1 MHSPDRNL
9 SNINPYA
16 GHGADLKTGAA
27 YDVVAT
33 APANDGTAAPRV
45 IAVASGK
52 GGVGKTSV
60 SVNLAT
66 ALVNAGQRTVLLD
79 TDLGLAN
86 VDVMLGLSPRF
97 TLADVFAGRC
107 ELRDTLLEGPNGLM
121 VVPAAS
127 GKRHMTELLPQQHV
141 GLVHAFSQL
150 DLAIDVMVV
159 DNAAGIA
166 DGVLTFCQAAQDVII
181 VVCDEPASVTDAYAL
196 IKVLSRERGVTRVQV
211 LANQVQHA
219 AEGRQL
225 FEKLERVAARFL
237 DVTLNYLGAIP
248 RDEWL
253 RRAIQRQEAVVDAFP
268 SFPSAVA
275 FRDIARRSRQWQS
288 PPGPRGHVEFFLERL
303 IAQGPAATATL
314 PSPRSAAA

>member
-1 MHSPDRNL
+1 MQSPDPIAPV
-9 SNINPYA
+9 SA
-16 GHGADLKTGAA
+16 ADR
-27 YDVVAT
+27 
-33 APANDGTAAPRV
+33 APGPVRV

-66 ALVNAGQRTVLLD
+66 ALVNAGQRTLLLD

-86 VDVMLGLSPRF
+86 VDVMLGLTPRH
-97 TLADVFAGRC
+97 TLADVFADRC
-107 ELRDTLLEGPNGLM
+107 ELRETVIEAANGLM

-127 GKRHMTELLPQQHV
+127 GKRHMTELLPSQHV

-150 DLAIDVMVV
+150 DLDLDVMVV

-166 DGVLTFCQAAQDVII
+166 DGVLTFCQAAQDVIV

-196 IKVLSRERGVTRVQV
+196 IKVLSRDRGVSRLQV
-211 LANQVQHA
+211 LANQVQSP

-225 FEKLERVAARFL
+225 FEKLQRVSGRFL

-253 RRAIQRQEAVVDAFP
+253 RRAVQRQEAVVDAFP
-268 SFPSAVA
+268 SAPSAVA

-288 PPGPRGHVEFFLERL
+288 PPGARGHVEFFLERL
-303 IAQGPAATATL
+303 VTPGAARGAV
-314 PSPRSAAA
+314 A

>member
-1 MHSPDRNL
+1 MQPSDPSAHDPQ
-9 SNINPYA
+9 
-16 GHGADLKTGAA
+16 
-27 YDVVAT
+27 
-33 APANDGTAAPRV
+33 PARAAPRV

-60 SVNLAT
+60 CVNLAA
-66 ALVNAGQRTVLLD
+66 ALVNAGQRTLLLD

-127 GKRHMTELLPQQHV
+127 GKRHMTELGPQQHV
-141 GLVHAFSQL
+141 GLVHAFSEL
-150 DLAIDVMVV
+150 DLPIDTMVV

-166 DGVLTFCQAAQDVII
+166 DGVLTFCQAAQDVVV

-196 IKVLSRERGVTRVQV
+196 IKVLSRERGVNRVQV
-211 LANQVQHA
+211 LANQVQNGS
-219 AEGRQL
+219 EGRQL
-225 FEKLERVAARFL
+225 FDKLQRVSARFL
-237 DVTLNYLGAIP
+237 DVTLGYLGAIP

-253 RRAIQRQEAVVDAFP
+253 RRAVQRQETVVDAY
-268 SFPSAVA
+268 PSAPSAIA
-275 FRDIARRSRQWQS
+275 FRDIARWSRQWQS
-288 PPGPRGHVEFFLERL
+288 PQGPRGHVEFFLERL
-303 IAQGPAATATL
+303 IAQPAPGATL
-314 PSPRSAAA
+314 RDAAA

>member
-1 MHSPDRNL
+1 MQSPDPTLPVSTTDSARG
-9 SNINPYA
+9 P
-16 GHGADLKTGAA
+16 
-27 YDVVAT
+27 V
-33 APANDGTAAPRV
+33 RV

-66 ALVNAGQRTVLLD
+66 ALANAGQRTLLLD

-97 TLADVFAGRC
+97 TLADVFADRC
-107 ELRDTLLEGPNGLM
+107 ELRDTVMDAGNGLL

-127 GKRHMTELLPQQHV
+127 GKRHMTELQPRQHV

-150 DLAIDVMVV
+150 DLDLDVMVV

-166 DGVLTFCQAAQDVII
+166 DGVLTFCQAAQDVIV

-196 IKVLSRERGVTRVQV
+196 IKVLSRERGVSRVQV
-211 LANQVQHA
+211 LANQVQDP
-219 AEGRQL
+219 AEGRLL
-225 FEKLERVAARFL
+225 FEKLQRVSARFL

-253 RRAIQRQEAVVDAFP
+253 RRAVQRQAAVVDAFP
-268 SFPSAVA
+268 SAPSAIA

-288 PPGPRGHVEFFLERL
+288 PPGARGHVEFFLERL
-303 IAQGPAATATL
+303 VSTPG
-314 PSPRSAAA
+314 SAARGAAA

>member
-1 MHSPDRNL
+1 MPSPD
-9 SNINPYA
+9 SHPNPSQ
-16 GHGADLKTGAA
+16 D
-27 YDVVAT
+27 AT
-33 APANDGTAAPRV
+33 GTAATGTTGTPAPRV

-60 SVNLAT
+60 SINLAA
-66 ALVNAGQRTVLLD
+66 ALVNAGQRTLLLD

-107 ELRDTLLEGPNGLM
+107 ELRDTVLEGPNGLM
-121 VVPAAS
+121 IVPAAS
-127 GKRHMTELLPQQHV
+127 GKRHMTELTPQQHV
-141 GLVHAFSQL
+141 GLVHAFSEL
-150 DLAIDVMVV
+150 DVPIDTMVV

-166 DGVLTFCQAAQDVII
+166 DGVLTFCQAAQDVVV

-219 AEGRQL
+219 VEGRQL
-225 FEKLERVAARFL
+225 FEKLERVTSRFL
-237 DVTLNYLGAIP
+237 DVTLSYLGAIP

-253 RRAIQRQEAVVDAFP
+253 RRAIQRQESVVDAFP
-268 SFPSAVA
+268 SAPAALA

-288 PPGPRGHVEFFLERL
+288 PAAPRGHVEFFLERIL
-303 IAQGPAATATL
+303 GQACAN
-314 PSPRSAAA
+314 SPRSAAA

>member
-1 MHSPDRNL
+1 MPSPDH
-9 SNINPYA
+9 NPA
-16 GHGADLKTGAA
+16 FPATQPGAA
-27 YDVVAT
+27 PESVRP
-33 APANDGTAAPRV
+33 APVRV

-52 GGVGKTSV
+52 GGVGKTNV
-60 SVNLAT
+60 SVNLA
-66 ALVNAGQRTVLLD
+66 LSLQNAGQRTLLLD

-97 TLADVFAGRC
+97 TLADVLAGRC
-107 ELRDTLLEGPNGLM
+107 ELRDTLLEGPGGM
-121 VVPAAS
+121 WIVPAAS

-150 DLAIDVMVV
+150 DVPIDTMVV

-166 DGVLTFCQAAQDVII
+166 DGVLTFCQAAQDVIV

-196 IKVLSRERGVTRVQV
+196 IKVLSRDRGVSRVQI

-225 FEKLERVAARFL
+225 FDKLQRVTSKFL

-253 RRAIQRQEAVVDAFP
+253 RRAVQRQEAVVDAFP
-268 SFPSAVA
+268 SAPASAA
-275 FRDIARRSRQWQS
+275 FRDIARRAGQWQS
-288 PPGPRGHVEFFLERL
+288 PPGPRGHVEFFMERL
-303 IAQGPAATATL
+303 IAQ
-314 PSPRSAAA
+314 PSRSAAA

>member
-1 MHSPDRNL
+1 MPSPDH
-9 SNINPYA
+9 NPA
-16 GHGADLKTGAA
+16 FPATQPGAA
-27 YDVVAT
+27 PESVRP
-33 APANDGTAAPRV
+33 APVRV

-52 GGVGKTSV
+52 GGVGKTNV
-60 SVNLAT
+60 SVNLA
-66 ALVNAGQRTVLLD
+66 LSLQNAGQRTLLLD

-97 TLADVFAGRC
+97 TLADVLAGRC
-107 ELRDTLLEGPNGLM
+107 ELRDTLLEGPGGM
-121 VVPAAS
+121 WIVPAAS

-150 DLAIDVMVV
+150 DVPIDTMVV

-166 DGVLTFCQAAQDVII
+166 DGVLTFCQAAQDVIV

-196 IKVLSRERGVTRVQV
+196 IKVLSRDRGVSRVQI

-225 FEKLERVAARFL
+225 FDKLQRVTSKFL

-253 RRAIQRQEAVVDAFP
+253 RRAVQRQEAVVDAFP
-268 SFPSAVA
+268 SAPASAA
-275 FRDIARRSRQWQS
+275 FRDIARRAGQWQS
-288 PPGPRGHVEFFLERL
+288 PQGPRGHVEFFMERL
-303 IAQGPAATATL
+303 IAQ
-314 PSPRSAAA
+314 PSRSAAA

>member
-1 MHSPDRNL
+1 MPTPDLHCAVDLASP
-9 SNINPYA
+9 
-16 GHGADLKTGAA
+16 
-27 YDVVAT
+27 
-33 APANDGTAAPRV
+33 PAAAPVPPVRV

-60 SVNLAT
+60 SVNLAM
-66 ALVNAGQRTVLLD
+66 AMVNAGQRTLLLD
-79 TDLGLAN
+79 TDLSLAN

-107 ELRDTLLEGPNGLM
+107 ELHDTLLEGPGGLL

-150 DLAIDVMVV
+150 DIPIDTMVI
-159 DNAAGIA
+159 DSAAGIA
-166 DGVLTFCQAAQDVII
+166 DGVLTFCQAAQDVIV

-196 IKVLSRERGVTRVQV
+196 IKVLNRDRGVSRIQV
-211 LANQVQHA
+211 LANQVQSA

-225 FEKLERVAARFL
+225 FGKLERVASRFL

-253 RRAIQRQEAVVDAFP
+253 RRAIQRQESVMEAFP
-268 SFPSAVA
+268 SSPSAVA
-275 FRDIARRSRQWQS
+275 FRDIARRASQWQS
-288 PPGPRGHVEFFLERL
+288 PPGPRGHVEFYMERL
-303 IAQGPAATATL
+303 ITPA
-314 PSPRSAAA
+314 RSAVA

>member
-1 MHSPDRNL
+1 MRSPD
-9 SNINPYA
+9 SNPHPPQA
-16 GHGADLKTGAA
+16 QPGAPG
-27 YDVVAT
+27 
-33 APANDGTAAPRV
+33 NAAPRV

-60 SVNLAT
+60 SINLAA
-66 ALVNAGQRTVLLD
+66 ALVNAGQRTLLLD

-107 ELRDTLLEGPNGLM
+107 ELRDTVIEGPHGLM
-121 VVPAAS
+121 IVPAAS

-150 DLAIDVMVV
+150 DLPLDVMVV

-166 DGVLTFCQAAQDVII
+166 DGVLTFCQAAQDVVL

-196 IKVLSRERGVTRVQV
+196 IKLLNRERGVTRVQV

-237 DVTLNYLGAIP
+237 DVNLHYLGAIP

-268 SFPSAVA
+268 SSPSALA

-288 PPGPRGHVEFFLERL
+288 PTGPRGHVEFFLERL
-303 IAQGPAATATL
+303 IAAPAANAA
-314 PSPRSAAA
+314 RSAAA

>member
-1 MHSPDRNL
+1 MSADHSVRTL
-9 SNINPYA
+9 
-16 GHGADLKTGAA
+16 H
-27 YDVVAT
+27 T
-33 APANDGTAAPRV
+33 AANDAAPVRV

-60 SVNLAT
+60 SVNLACS
-66 ALVNAGQRTVLLD
+66 LQNAGQRTMLLD

-107 ELRDTLLEGPNGLM
+107 ELADTLLEGPGGLL

-127 GKRHMTELLPQQHV
+127 GKRHMTELTPQEHV

-150 DLAIDVMVV
+150 QVPIDVLVV

-166 DGVLTFCQAAQDVII
+166 DGVLTFCQAAQDVIV

-196 IKVLSRERGVTRVQV
+196 IKVLSRERGVSRVQV
-211 LANQVQHA
+211 LANQVQHY

-225 FEKLERVAARFL
+225 FEKLERVTSKFL

-253 RRAIQRQEAVVDAFP
+253 RRAIQRQEAVVEC
-268 SFPSAVA
+268 FPSAPSSIA
-275 FRDIARRSRQWQS
+275 FRDLARRAAQWQT
-288 PPGPRGHVEFFLERL
+288 PAGPRGHVEFYMESL
-303 IAQGPAATATL
+303 IAQ
-314 PSPRSAAA
+314 PRRAIA

>member
-1 MHSPDRNL
+1 MPSPDH
-9 SNINPYA
+9 NPTFPA
-16 GHGADLKTGAA
+16 TQPGAA
-27 YDVVAT
+27 P
-33 APANDGTAAPRV
+33 APVRV

-60 SVNLAT
+60 SVNLA
-66 ALVNAGQRTVLLD
+66 LSLQNAGQRTLLLD

-107 ELRDTLLEGPNGLM
+107 ELRDTLLQGPGGIWI
-121 VVPAAS
+121 VPAAS

-150 DLAIDVMVV
+150 DVPIDTMVV

-166 DGVLTFCQAAQDVII
+166 DGVLTFCQAAQDVIV

-196 IKVLSRERGVTRVQV
+196 IKVLSRDRGVSRVQI

-219 AEGRQL
+219 AEGRLL
-225 FEKLERVAARFL
+225 FDKLQRVTSKFL

-253 RRAIQRQEAVVDAFP
+253 RRAVQRQEAVVDAFP
-268 SFPSAVA
+268 SAPASAA
-275 FRDIARRSRQWQS
+275 FRDIARRAGQWQS
-288 PPGPRGHVEFFLERL
+288 PQGPRGHVEFFMERL
-303 IAQGPAATATL
+303 IAQ
-314 PSPRSAAA
+314 PSRSAAA

>member
-1 MHSPDRNL
+1 MRSPD
-9 SNINPYA
+9 SQDSSQP
-16 GHGADLKTGAA
+16 AA
-27 YDVVAT
+27 
-33 APANDGTAAPRV
+33 PIPAPRV

-60 SVNLAT
+60 AINLAA
-66 ALVNAGQRTVLLD
+66 ALVNAGQRTLLLD

-107 ELRDTLLEGPNGLM
+107 ELRDTIVEGPNGLM
-121 VVPAAS
+121 IIPAAS
-127 GKRHMTELLPQQHV
+127 GKRHMTELTPQQHV
-141 GLVHAFSQL
+141 GLVHAFSEL
-150 DLAIDVMVV
+150 DVPIDTMVV

-166 DGVLTFCQAAQDVII
+166 DGVLTFCQAAQDVVV

-196 IKVLSRERGVTRVQV
+196 IKVLSRERGVSRVQV

-219 AEGRQL
+219 VEGRQL
-225 FEKLERVAARFL
+225 FDKLERVASRFL
-237 DVTLNYLGAIP
+237 DVTLGYLGAIP

-268 SFPSAVA
+268 SSPSALS

-288 PPGPRGHVEFFLERL
+288 PAAPRGHVEFFLERI
-303 IAQGPAATATL
+303 IAQSPANSAA
-314 PSPRSAAA
+314 RSAAA

>member
-1 MHSPDRNL
+1 MPSPDH
-9 SNINPYA
+9 NPA
-16 GHGADLKTGAA
+16 FPAAQPGAA
-27 YDVVAT
+27 PESVRP
-33 APANDGTAAPRV
+33 APVRV

-52 GGVGKTSV
+52 GGVGKTNV
-60 SVNLAT
+60 SVNLA
-66 ALVNAGQRTVLLD
+66 LSLQNAGQRTLLLD

-97 TLADVFAGRC
+97 TLADVLAGRC
-107 ELRDTLLEGPNGLM
+107 ELRDTLLEGPGGM
-121 VVPAAS
+121 WIVPAAS

-150 DLAIDVMVV
+150 DVPIDTMVV

-166 DGVLTFCQAAQDVII
+166 DGVLTFCQAAQDVIV

-196 IKVLSRERGVTRVQV
+196 IKVLSRDRGVSRVQI

-225 FEKLERVAARFL
+225 FDKLQRVTSKFL

-253 RRAIQRQEAVVDAFP
+253 RRAVQRQEAVVDAFP
-268 SFPSAVA
+268 SAPASAA
-275 FRDIARRSRQWQS
+275 FRDIARRAGQWQS
-288 PPGPRGHVEFFLERL
+288 PQGPRGHVEFFMERL
-303 IAQGPAATATL
+303 IAQ
-314 PSPRSAAA
+314 PSRSAAA

>member
-1 MHSPDRNL
+1 MQSPDPHP
-9 SNINPYA
+9 SAAAA
-16 GHGADLKTGAA
+16 GQPGVPGP
-27 YDVVAT
+27 V
-33 APANDGTAAPRV
+33 RV

-60 SVNLAT
+60 SVNLA
-66 ALVNAGQRTVLLD
+66 AAMVAAGQRTLLLD

-97 TLADVFAGRC
+97 TLADVFADRC
-107 ELRDTLLEGPNGLM
+107 ELQDTVIRAPNGLM

-127 GKRHMTELLPQQHV
+127 GKRHMTELQPLQHV

-150 DLAIDVMVV
+150 DLDLDVMVV

-166 DGVLTFCQAAQDVII
+166 DGVLTFCQAAQDVIV

-211 LANQVQHA
+211 LANQVQDQR
-219 AEGRQL
+219 EGRQL
-225 FEKLERVAARFL
+225 FDKLERVSSRFL

-253 RRAIQRQEAVVDAFP
+253 RRAVQRQEPVVDAFP
-268 SFPSAVA
+268 SAPSAVA

-288 PPGPRGHVEFFLERL
+288 PPGARGHVEFFLERL
-303 IAQGPAATATL
+303 VSPARGALA
-314 PSPRSAAA
+314 

>member
-1 MHSPDRNL
+1 MRSPDLN
-9 SNINPYA
+9 SSVSMS
-16 GHGADLKTGAA
+16 AA
-27 YDVVAT
+27 S
-33 APANDGTAAPRV
+33 ANDGATAAPVRV

-60 SVNLAT
+60 SVNLAL
-66 ALVNAGQRTVLLD
+66 ALVHAGQRTLLLD
-79 TDLGLAN
+79 TDMGLAN

-107 ELRDTLLEGPNGLM
+107 ELQDTLLEGPRGLW

-127 GKRHMTELLPQQHV
+127 GKRHMTELVPQQHV

-150 DLAIDVMVV
+150 ELPIDVMVV

-166 DGVLTFCQAAQDVII
+166 DGVLTFCQAAQDVIV

-211 LANQVQHA
+211 LANQVQSPT
-219 AEGRQL
+219 EGRQL
-225 FEKLERVAARFL
+225 FEKLERVSSRFL
-237 DVTLNYLGAIP
+237 DVTLNYLGAVP

-253 RRAIQRQEAVVDAFP
+253 RRAIQRQEAVVEAFP
-268 SFPSAVA
+268 SSPSAVA
-275 FRDIARRSRQWQS
+275 FRDIARRARQWQS
-288 PPGPRGHVEFFLERL
+288 QQGPRGHVEFFLERM
-303 IAQGPAATATL
+303 IAPATGAA
-314 PSPRSAAA
+314 PRSAAA

>member
-1 MHSPDRNL
+1 MSSPDP
-9 SNINPYA
+9 I
-16 GHGADLKTGAA
+16 AA
-27 YDVVAT
+27 TRMAT
-33 APANDGTAAPRV
+33 PANDAAGPVRV

-60 SVNLAT
+60 SVNLAMS
-66 ALVNAGQRTVLLD
+66 LQNAGHRALLLD

-97 TLADVFAGRC
+97 TLSDVFAGRC
-107 ELRDTLLEGPNGLM
+107 ELADTLIEGPNGLL

-127 GKRHMTELLPQQHV
+127 GKRHMTELTPAQHI

-150 DLAIDVMVV
+150 DAPIDVMVV

-166 DGVLTFCQAAQDVII
+166 DSVLTFCQAAQDVIV

-196 IKVLSRERGVTRVQV
+196 IKVLSRERGLTRVQV
-211 LANQVQHA
+211 LANQVGHPS
-219 AEGRQL
+219 EGRQL
-225 FEKLERVAARFL
+225 YDKLERVTSKFL

-268 SFPSAVA
+268 AAPSSMA
-275 FRDIARRSRQWQS
+275 FREIAKRAGQWQT
-288 PPGPRGHVEFFLERL
+288 PAGPRGHVEFFMERL
-303 IAQGPAATATL
+303 IPTARSATA
-314 PSPRSAAA
+314 

>member
-1 MHSPDRNL
+1 MSGPHAASIAPMH
-9 SNINPYA
+9 A
-16 GHGADLKTGAA
+16 TGG
-27 YDVVAT
+27 
-33 APANDGTAAPRV
+33 APAAAPRV

-66 ALVNAGQRTVLLD
+66 ALVNAGQRTLLLD

-127 GKRHMTELLPQQHV
+127 GKRHMTELTAQQHV
-141 GLVHAFSQL
+141 GLVHAFSEL
-150 DLAIDVMVV
+150 DLPIDTMVV

-166 DGVLTFCQAAQDVII
+166 DGVLTFCQAAQDVIL

-196 IKVLSRERGVTRVQV
+196 IKVLSRERGVSRVQV

-219 AEGRQL
+219 REGRQL
-225 FEKLERVAARFL
+225 FDKLERVSARFL

-268 SFPSAVA
+268 SAPSAVA

-288 PPGPRGHVEFFLERL
+288 PPGARGHVEFFLERL
-303 IAQGPAATATL
+303 VSQPAND
-314 PSPRSAAA
+314 AARGAVA

>member
-1 MHSPDRNL
+1 MPSPDH
-9 SNINPYA
+9 NPA
-16 GHGADLKTGAA
+16 FPATQPGAA
-27 YDVVAT
+27 PAALR
-33 APANDGTAAPRV
+33 APVRV

-60 SVNLAT
+60 SVNLAL
-66 ALVNAGQRTVLLD
+66 ALQNGGQRTLLLD

-107 ELRDTLLEGPNGLM
+107 ELRDTLLEGPGGM
-121 VVPAAS
+121 WIVPAAS

-150 DLAIDVMVV
+150 DVPIDTMIV

-166 DGVLTFCQAAQDVII
+166 DGVLTFCQAAQDVIV

-196 IKVLSRERGVTRVQV
+196 IKVLSRDRGVSRVQI
-211 LANQVQHA
+211 LANQVQHS

-225 FEKLERVAARFL
+225 FDKLQRVTSKFL

-253 RRAIQRQEAVVDAFP
+253 RRAVQRQEAVVDAFP
-268 SFPSAVA
+268 SAPAAAA
-275 FRDIARRSRQWQS
+275 FRDIARRAGQWQS
-288 PPGPRGHVEFFLERL
+288 PQGPRGHVEFFMERL
-303 IAQGPAATATL
+303 IDQPA
-314 PSPRSAAA
+314 RSAAA

>member
-1 MHSPDRNL
+1 MPSPDF
-9 SNINPYA
+9 SS
-16 GHGADLKTGAA
+16 ADLTGH
-27 YDVVAT
+27 AT
-33 APANDGTAAPRV
+33 APPSTFAQTADAAPPVRV

-60 SVNLAT
+60 SVNLAL
-66 ALVNAGQRTVLLD
+66 ALVHAGERTLLLD

-97 TLADVFAGRC
+97 TLADVMAGRC
-107 ELRDTLLEGPNGLM
+107 ELRDTLLEGPRGLW

-150 DLAIDVMVV
+150 EQPLDVMVV
-159 DNAAGIA
+159 DTAAGIA
-166 DGVLTFCQAAQDVII
+166 DGVLTFCQAAQDVVV

-196 IKVLSRERGVTRVQV
+196 IKLLSRERGVTRVQV

-219 AEGRQL
+219 AEGRAL
-225 FEKLERVAARFL
+225 FEKLERVTARFL
-237 DVTLNYLGAIP
+237 DITLGYLGAIP

-253 RRAIQRQEAVVDAFP
+253 RRAVQRQEAVVEAFP
-268 SFPSAVA
+268 SSPSAIA
-275 FRDIARRSRQWQS
+275 FRDIARRAGQWQT
-288 PPGPRGHVEFFLERL
+288 PLGPRGHVEFFLERM
-303 IAQGPAATATL
+303 IAPPQRAVA
-314 PSPRSAAA
+314 

>member
-1 MHSPDRNL
+1 MQSPDP
-9 SNINPYA
+9 NPQIPLA
-16 GHGADLKTGAA
+16 APSDGTGAA
-27 YDVVAT
+27 
-33 APANDGTAAPRV
+33 APAGPVRV

-66 ALVNAGQRTVLLD
+66 ALVNAGQRTLLLD

-86 VDVMLGLSPRF
+86 VDVMLGLAPRF
-97 TLADVFAGRC
+97 TLADVFADRC
-107 ELRDTLLEGPNGLM
+107 ELRDTVIEGANGLL

-127 GKRHMTELLPQQHV
+127 GKRHMTELQPRQHV

-150 DLAIDVMVV
+150 DLALDVMVV

-166 DGVLTFCQAAQDVII
+166 DGVLTFCQAAQDVIV

-196 IKVLSRERGVTRVQV
+196 IKVLSRDRGVSRVQV
-211 LANQVQHA
+211 LANQVQTP

-225 FEKLERVAARFL
+225 FEKLERVSARFL
-237 DVTLNYLGAIP
+237 DVTLNYLGAVP

-268 SFPSAVA
+268 SAPSAVA

-288 PPGPRGHVEFFLERL
+288 PHGARGHVEFFLERL
-303 IAQGPAATATL
+303 VAPAGA
-314 PSPRSAAA
+314 SPRGAAA